1 MTDTIN
7 FDELTPE
14 LKEEYRST
22 LMEEAK
28 RLGVEF
34 KNNIG
39 IETLYNRVNAA
50 RKGETLSEEELENE
64 NVKQGDKIAPNLE
77 NVNLVPQEELKLS
90 PELARQK
97 KREYLETKVRV
108 QITCNDPM
116 KSDWQGEIL
125 EVSNNIISRKKEFV
139 PFNVPWHVNRF
150 ILNML
155 EERTFTHHYTV
166 KIDGK
171 MVNRHKLAKAF
182 NITELPPLTKQEI
195 EAIGRKQLAEKD
207 SETAYNTL

>member
-22 LMEEAK
+22 LIEEAK

-50 RKGETLSEEELENE
+50 RKGETLNEEELENE

-166 KIDGK
+166 KIGGK
-171 MVNRHKLAKAF
+171 IVNRHKLAKAF
-182 NITELPPLTKQEI
+182 SITPLPPLTKQEI

-207 SETAYNTL
+207 SETAYNSY